1 MKRIVAWLVASSALL
16 LLAPVAQAQSQFSPG
31 FAAGEAGLTPAE
43 RAGREIWFFAT
54 AGNDRFHTY
63 VFPQRLGA
71 AIDWYG
77 ILNAEGRDRRFHTWG
92 LINDPDCCVPGS
104 DNCPAT
110 SLEQTYGFD
119 YCPGDEDLLAHVGKT
134 GYRDPACDFEDAPFT
149 RGGPHGDADQRE
161 SPCGLAFGTSTGALG
176 FRKFPNPRF
185 DENAWRELNSG
196 SLASWEGYRANLAY
210 GDDASDPDTRNN
222 RLFDGSVEPPFR
234 IGMACGGCHIAFDP
248 VNPPGDAEHPQ
259 WENISG
265 TVGNQYLRI
274 SEMLGSGMPRSSLEW
289 QIVARARPG
298 TVDTSALPNDVVT
311 NPGTMNAIIN
321 FGQRPLHPHEVTR
334 WHKAAACPAGAD
346 ERQCWC
352 EPDKPGKCWERR
364 TETEMVP
371 NILKGGEDSIGFN
384 GAVQRVYFNIG
395 SCSETCWINHIADL
409 RQADPKQRNFGQS
422 PFDIGQCRRD
432 CPNFRAIEDRLD
444 DVVAFLVTGRP
455 NDLYQ
460 AKGHSSPRDLEIE
473 LEQQF
478 GAGAI
483 DRGRA
488 IFAANCAS
496 CHSAQAGPFD
506 ANTDFH
512 ATDPDDPT
520 LRVDWLG
527 DDRPTPVTEVGT
539 HYARSLHS
547 NHMAGHVWEEYGSKT
562 MRAKPPVADLDEI
575 RKGGGRGYFRN
586 ISLLSAWAHAPFMHN
601 NAIGPELCGGPE
613 DDIYV
618 SPYVGPDNMPLPPDQ
633 APACLP
639 YDPSVEGRFELF
651 VESADLL
658 LNPDQ
663 RVPKVTAV
671 SEELI
676 LDVAPK
682 MEVAGRELG
691 LSVSVPP
698 EVPQAALGTLRYKDL
713 IGDSVLVLTDEDRL
727 RSKYDGLL
735 TDAQLDELVAGLT
748 VVRRQVFEDTGDI
761 VRSLREQWPFIEK
774 YYVNSKARIENGGH
788 TFGEDLSDDDKK
800 ALIAFLAT
808 L

>member
-1 MKRIVAWLVASSALL
+1 MSRILGASFACVLL
-16 LLAPVAQAQSQFSPG
+16 LPLPTQAQSQFSPG
-31 FAAGEAGLTPAE
+31 FAAGEEGLTPSE

-77 ILNAEGRDRRFHTWG
+77 ILNAKNRDRRFHTWG

-104 DNCPAT
+104 PDCPAT

-119 YCPGDEDLLAHVGKT
+119 WCPGDEALLAHVGKT
-134 GYRDPACDFEDAPFT
+134 GYRDPACDFEDAPWT
-149 RGGPHGDADQRE
+149 PGGPHGAVDQRQ
-161 SPCGLAFGTSTGALG
+161 SPCDLAFGTSTGTLG

-185 DENAWRELNSG
+185 DEEAWRELNGG
-196 SLASWEGYRANLAY
+196 SLASWGGYRAPLAY
-210 GDDASDPDTRNN
+210 GDDASNPDTRNN
-222 RLFDGSVEPPFR
+222 RLFDGSIEPPFR

-248 VNPPGDAEHPQ
+248 ANPPNDPEHPQ
-259 WENISG
+259 WDNISG

-321 FGQRPLHPHEVTR
+321 FGRRPLHEHEVTR
-334 WHKAAACPAGAD
+334 WHQASSCPAGAD
-346 ERQCWC
+346 EHQCWC
-352 EPDKPGKCWERR
+352 EPGKPGKCWELR
-364 TETEMVP
+364 TATEMVP

-395 SCSETCWINHIADL
+395 SCSEQCFINHVPDL

-444 DVVAFLVTGRP
+444 DIVAFLLTARP
-455 NDLYQ
+455 SDLYL
-460 AKGHSSPRDLEIE
+460 ARGYGSPRDLELE

-478 GAGAI
+478 GEGAI
-483 DRGRA
+483 DRGRE

-496 CHSAQAGPFD
+496 CHSRQAGPFD

-512 ATDPDDPT
+512 AVDPNDPT
-520 LRVDWLG
+520 LRLDFMGNDEL
-527 DDRPTPVTEVGT
+527 TPVTEVGT
-539 HYARSLHS
+539 HYARALHS
-547 NHMAGHVWEEYGSKT
+547 NHMSGRIWEQFASDT
-562 MRAKPPVADLDEI
+562 MRAKPAVAGLDEI
-575 RKGGGRGYFRN
+575 FKNGGRGYFRN

-613 DDIYV
+613 DQVYV
-618 SPYVGPDNMPLPPDQ
+618 SPYVGPDGERLAEDL
-633 APACLP
+633 APACWP

-651 VESADLL
+651 VASTDLL
-658 LNPDQ
+658 LNPHE

-671 SEELI
+671 SEDLI
-676 LDVAPK
+676 IDVAPK
-682 MEVAGRELG
+682 MEVGDLELG

-698 EVPQAALGTLRYKDL
+698 DVPQAALGTLRYKDL
-713 IGDSVLVLTDEDRL
+713 IGDSVLVLTDQDKL
-727 RSKYDGLL
+727 RAKYAGLL
-735 TDAQLDELVAGLT
+735 SDAQLDELVAGLRL
-748 VVRRQVFEDTGDI
+748 VRREVFENTGDI

-774 YYVNSKARIENGGH
+774 YYVNSKARIENAGH
-788 TFGEDLSDDDKK
+788 TFGEDLSDEDKK
-800 ALIAFLAT
+800 ALTAFLAT